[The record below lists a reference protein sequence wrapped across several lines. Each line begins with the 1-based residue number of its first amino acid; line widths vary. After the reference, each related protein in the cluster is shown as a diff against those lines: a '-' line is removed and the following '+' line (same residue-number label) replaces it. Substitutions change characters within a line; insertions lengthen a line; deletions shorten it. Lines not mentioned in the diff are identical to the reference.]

1 MGAFI
6 LKFRNQLACKPWIYW
21 YQSKGNRLN
30 FLFLHVL
37 HAENKFPVQDSGLT
51 LDKKIEEMTIFK
63 AYLRLV
69 KLAYLVKSVPH
80 NKVRTF
86 IFKNMYGLL

>member
-1 MGAFI
+1 M
-6 LKFRNQLACKPWIYW
+6 
-21 YQSKGNRLN
+21 
-30 FLFLHVL
+30 
-37 HAENKFPVQDSGLT
+37 
-51 LDKKIEEMTIFK
+51 FK

-69 KLAYLVKSVPH
+69 KLAYLVESVPN